1 MAKLD
6 LNKDGI
12 IQAREV
18 YQTMT
23 GLTKEM
29 EDLIM
34 QLLDETDIDPQNMNF
49 PDFLIFVCQ
58 RRRKTCPKN
67 SNPIRQLFEVSF
79 TINFYELNC
88 ISLERKCVREAPSV
102 GNVIIA

>member
-6 LNKDGI
+6 LNQDGI

-29 EDLIM
+29 EDLVM
-34 QLLDETDIDPQNMNF
+34 QLLDETDIDPQNMNH
-49 PDFLIFVCQ
+49 DL
-58 RRRKTCPKN
+58 
-67 SNPIRQLFEVSF
+67 
-79 TINFYELNC
+79 
-88 ISLERKCVREAPSV
+88 
-102 GNVIIA
+102 